1 MRVWS
6 YVITTDR
13 GSAPNY
19 DGPAVTLTICKP
31 RIRMRAKKDEL
42 VLAFNG
48 RTLAANRHS
57 VRWAGI
63 VSEVL
68 PIEEYWDDPRF
79 RGKRPDRSETP
90 DNIYQLIDGNLL
102 QVPNTSHSE
111 GNIATDIR
119 GKNALIFSRVWH
131 MGDDRPE
138 LPDIFDLRV
147 VANRRLEPLREISS
161 QEWIE
166 LEGWLTAHDCGLPPH
181 SKGPRCRPRAPSR
194 PKRPKC

>member
-31 RIRMRAKKDEL
+31 RIRMRAQPSDL

-48 RTLAANRHS
+48 RALASNPHS

-68 PIEEYWDDPRF
+68 PLERYWDDPRF
-79 RGKRPDRSETP
+79 RGKRPDRSDTP
-90 DNIYQLIDGNLL
+90 DNIYRMIDGTFL
-102 QVPNTSHSE
+102 QVPNNSHGE
-111 GNIATDIR
+111 GSIATDLR
-119 GKNALIFSRVWH
+119 GMNALIFTRAWH
-131 MGDDRPE
+131 MGDGRPE
-138 LPDIFDLRV
+138 LPPVFNLRV
-147 VANRRLEPLREISS
+147 TANRRLEPSREIEAG
-161 QEWIE
+161 EWIE
-166 LEGWLTAHDCGLPPH
+166 LEGWLNANDCGIPRNPGGPPC
-181 SKGPRCRPRAPSR
+181 CRRPSR
-194 PKRPKC
+194 RKHMKC

>member
-1 MRVWS
+1 MRAWS

-31 RIRMRAKKDEL
+31 RIRMRAEEGDL

-48 RTLAANRHS
+48 RTLASNPHS

-68 PIEEYWDDPRF
+68 PMEKYWDDRRF
-79 RGKRPDRSETP
+79 YGKRPDHSQTP
-90 DNIYQLIDGNLL
+90 DNIYRMIEGRFS
-102 QVPNTSHSE
+102 QVPNSSH
-111 GNIATDIR
+111 GPNNIATDIH
-119 GKNALIFSRVWH
+119 GKNALIFSQAWH

-138 LPDIFDLRV
+138 LPEFFDLRV
-147 VANRRLEPLREISS
+147 VDNRRLEPLREISS

-166 LEGWLTAHDCGLPPH
+166 LRDWLKAHDCGLPRNR
-181 SKGPRCRPRAPSR
+181 KGSPCVPRQPSQRKRA
-194 PKRPKC
+194 KC

>member
-1 MRVWS
+1 MRIWS
-6 YVITTDR
+6 YVITTDH

-31 RIRMRAKKDEL
+31 RIRMRAQQGDL

-48 RTLAANRHS
+48 RTLATNPHS

-68 PIEEYWDDPRF
+68 PMEKYWDDPRF
-79 RGKRPDRSETP
+79 RAKRPDRSETP
-90 DNIYQLIDGNLL
+90 DSIYQFMDGYLS
-102 QVPNTSHSE
+102 QVPNTSHDES
-111 GNIATDIR
+111 NIAKDVR
-119 GKNALIFSRVWH
+119 GKNALIFSQAWH

-138 LPDIFDLRV
+138 LPDVFDLRV

-161 QEWIE
+161 QEWTE
-166 LEGWLTAHDCGLPPH
+166 LEGWLKAHDRGLPKH
-181 SKGPRCRPRAPSR
+181 SKGSRCGPRAALQ
-194 PKRPKC
+194 PKRAKC

>member
-6 YVITTDR
+6 YVITTDH

-31 RIRMRAKKDEL
+31 RIRMRAQQGDL

-48 RTLAANRHS
+48 RTLASNPHS

-68 PIEEYWDDPRF
+68 PIEKYWDDRRF
-79 RGKRPDRSETP
+79 YGKRPDRSETP
-90 DNIYQLIDGNLL
+90 DNIYRMTDGHLS
-102 QVPNTSHSE
+102 QVPNSSHDQNS
-111 GNIATDIR
+111 ITIDIR
-119 GKNALIFSRVWH
+119 GRNALIFSQAWH

-138 LPDIFDLRV
+138 LPEVFDLRV
-147 VANRRLEPLREISS
+147 AANRRQEPLREISS

-166 LEGWLTAHDCGLPPH
+166 LQGWLKAHDCGLPKH
-181 SKGPRCRPRAPSR
+181 RKGSPCAPRQPLQRKRA
-194 PKRPKC
+194 KC